1 MVAKWTKSKGKSR
14 VLAVGAHPDDIEV
27 GCVGTLLKHKSC
39 GDQVIVA
46 ITTQGG
52 YGDRSWKQIKSEAR
66 NASRILGSEYI
77 ILDNKIGH
85 YEMTWKTVTE
95 LDNIISEFKIDT
107 VYSVWHGDS
116 HQDHRLTFQ
125 NVLAACRKKS
135 IRNLY
140 CYELSDYS
148 YRSQNTFNA
157 RFFVDI
163 SDHMENKIESIKCY
177 KSYITKQQTEAVVG
191 LAKHRGLACGS
202 EYAEAFEPVFNI
214 WK

>member
-1 MVAKWTKSKGKSR
+1 
-14 VLAVGAHPDDIEV
+14 
-27 GCVGTLLKHKSC
+27 
-39 GDQVIVA
+39 VIA

-52 YGDRSWKQIKSEAR
+52 YGGRSWGQIQAEALK
-66 NASRILGSEYI
+66 ASNVLGTEYI

-85 YEMTWKTVTE
+85 YEMNWKTVGE
-95 LDNIISEFKIDT
+95 LDKIISEHKIDT

-125 NVLAACRKKS
+125 NVLAACRRKL
-135 IRNLY
+135 IQNLY

-148 YRSQNTFNA
+148 YRSQDTFNA

-163 SDHMENKIESIKCY
+163 SDYMDKKIESVKCY
-177 KSYITKQQTEAVVG
+177 KSYITDQHIEAVLG

-202 EYAEAFEPVFNI
+202 EYAEAFEPLFNI

>member
-1 MVAKWTKSKGKSR
+1 MSSGNAVHH

-27 GCVGTLLKHKSC
+27 GCIGTLLKHKAC
-39 GDQVIVA
+39 GDELVVA

-52 YGDRSWKQIKSEAR
+52 YADRSWEQIKCEAR
-66 NASRILGSEYI
+66 RASSILGTDYT

-85 YEMTWKTVTE
+85 YEMNWKTVGE
-95 LDNIISEFKIDT
+95 LDKIISDFNIDT

-148 YRSQNTFNA
+148 YRSQSTFNA
-157 RFFVDI
+157 RLFVDI
-163 SDHMENKIESIKCY
+163 SDYMEKKIKSLKCY
-177 KSYITKQQTEAVVG
+177 KSYITKQQIQAVLG

-202 EYAEAFEPVFNI
+202 EYAEAFEPLFSI
-214 WK
+214 WR

>member
-1 MVAKWTKSKGKSR
+1 MFSREKLR

-27 GCVGTLLKHKSC
+27 GCAGTLLKHKSL
-39 GDQVIVA
+39 GDDLVIA

-52 YGDRSWKQIKSEAR
+52 YGGRSWGQIQAEALK
-66 NASRILGSEYI
+66 ASNVLGTEYI

-85 YEMTWKTVTE
+85 YEMNWKTVGE
-95 LDNIISEFKIDT
+95 LDKIISEHKIDT

-125 NVLAACRKKS
+125 NVLAACRRKL
-135 IRNLY
+135 IQNLY

-148 YRSQNTFNA
+148 YRSQDTFNA

-163 SDHMENKIESIKCY
+163 SDYMDKKIESVKCY
-177 KSYITKQQTEAVVG
+177 KSYITDQHIEAVLG

-202 EYAEAFEPVFNI
+202 EYAEAFEPLFNI